1 MNRSGPLSIL
11 VGAVFALF
19 VAFFLASIVAWI
31 VLELSFDRFD
41 PIALPGVWWRYRSD
55 PSVVTVFF
63 PLMALFTVLIGGLAY
78 WMMKPKRSLFGD
90 AHWAKEGDVRK
101 AGLRSK
107 TGVVLGSLN
116 GKLLRFGE
124 PGHVLVEAPTRSGK
138 GVGIVIPTLLT
149 WNDSALVLD
158 VKRENWEKTAGF
170 RAKHQEVFL
179 FNPLA
184 IPGATA
190 HYNPLAHIDITN
202 PTEVITELQSIS
214 MMLFDGPSDDERSF
228 WAETARNAFVAIGGL
243 VAFTANEKRPF
254 SIGSIHRVIERG
266 NLAATLKKEA
276 EKLPDHYKTGV
287 LAFADQPANTFGSV
301 LTNLT
306 SRLQLWKNQN
316 VTNATDYSDF
326 DLADLRRRRMT
337 IYLGVNPIDLDTVA
351 PLFNLIAQQLV
362 ARNTGELAVRGEQIQ
377 VLLLLDEFARLGKA
391 SVIASAFSI
400 VAGYGI
406 KIMPIIQSRTQLRA
420 VYGPD
425 VATEIV
431 TNCSVEVAF
440 TPSELKVA
448 EEISERIGFIGQ
460 KATTK
465 SLTMHGMLA
474 NRSKSVSLQ
483 RRALLL
489 PHEVLQF
496 PSSDMILFVDGV
508 PPVLGRKLRYYSDIN
523 FMKRVQ
529 APPVPQSLGLDS
541 PPDDVEHTG
550 FKAVGPDDDEAEKP
564 DAPAGGKGETVE
576 AKSFAGETE
585 MLDLFGNLDVI
596 RRVPISITKCEGA
609 SLALLTGG
617 GVKPVDAQ
625 AILEEPNHG

>member
-55 PSVVTVFF
+55 PSVITVFF

-90 AHWAKEGDVRK
+90 AHWAKESDVRK
-101 AGLRSK
+101 AGLRSVS
-107 TGVVLGSLN
+107 GVVLGSLN
-116 GKLLRFGE
+116 GKLLRYME

-149 WNDSALVLD
+149 WTDSALVLD
-158 VKRENWEKTAGF
+158 VKRENWDKTAGF
-170 RAKHQEVFL
+170 RARYQEVHL

-190 HYNPLAHIDITN
+190 CYNPLAHIDITN
-202 PTEVITELQSIS
+202 HDEVITELQLVAQ
-214 MMLFDGPSDDERSF
+214 MLFDGPSDSDKAF
-228 WAETARNAFVAIGGL
+228 WTESARNAFVAIGGL
-243 VAFTANEKRPF
+243 VAATVSDERPF
-254 SIGSIHRVIERG
+254 SIGSIASIIERG
-266 NLAATLKKEA
+266 DLAAYLKGKASGLPEVF
-276 EKLPDHYKTGV
+276 EKAV
-287 LAFADQPANTFGSV
+287 LSFAAQPPATFGSI

-306 SRLQLWKNQN
+306 SRLALWKSAN
-316 VTNATDYSDF
+316 VRAATDFSDF
-326 DLADLRRRRMT
+326 DLADLRQRQMT
-337 IYLGVNPIDLDTVA
+337 IYLGVDPSKLDYVA

-362 ARNTGELAVRGEQIQ
+362 ARNTGALSVQGEQYQ

-391 SVIASAFSI
+391 SVIASGFSYM
-400 VAGYGI
+400 AGYGV

-431 TNCSVEVAF
+431 TNCAVEVAF

-496 PSSDMILFVDGV
+496 PSSDMIVFVDGV
-508 PPVLGRKLRYYSDIN
+508 PPILARKLRYYSDSN
-523 FMKRVQ
+523 FMERVQ
-529 APPVPQSLGLDS
+529 KAPVPHSLGTKGA
-541 PPDDVEHTG
+541 PDDVSGAG
-550 FKAVGPDDDEAEKP
+550 FDPT
-564 DAPAGGKGETVE
+564 APGETQVPVQEEVE
-576 AKSFAGETE
+576 ETE
-585 MLDLFGNLDVI
+585 GAEALEVFVGDAQVLE
-596 RRVPISITKCEGA
+596 RVSFSPNPRHADID
-609 SLALLTGG
+609 LLTRGE
-617 GVKPVDAQ
+617 VKPVDAQ
-625 AILEEPNHG
+625 AILEPQHG